1 MSVLKGSG
9 VVVPSQDLVEAAVK
23 AVKDRDRHFR
33 QWILTVGFFLAAAL
47 ALQTMILYDQT
58 QSTQNLQEAQSKVQ
72 TEITCALAAETQ
84 VTTQYL
90 SKFAKRFGGPLPP
103 VPGLPHEC
111 GGNDPVF
118 IGTSHNDTI
127 DGTVDPDWINGEGG
141 NDVLRAH
148 GGGDTIV
155 GYSGNDVIYGG
166 KGTDYLYGGSG
177 DDEIHAGGDS
187 RTDHIDGGS
196 GDDTCYVRS
205 NDVYANCEHVI
216 RVVS

>member
-118 IGTSHNDTI
+118 IGTMGNDTI
-127 DGTVDPDWINGEGG
+127 YGTTDPDWINGEEG
-141 NDVLRAH
+141 NDHLYAK
-148 GGGDTIV
+148 GGGDTLI
-155 GYSGNDVIYGG
+155 GYKGSDFLYGGNGSDYIYGG
-166 KGTDYLYGGSG
+166 DGN
-177 DDEIHAGGDS
+177 DELHAGGDS
-187 RTDHIDGGS
+187 KVDHLDGGA
-196 GDDTCYVRS
+196 GTDTCYARV
-205 NDVYANCEHVI
+205 NDVLTSCERVI
-216 RVVS
+216 RIS